1 MVTTLYL
8 IRHGATEG
16 NHEKRYKGSI
26 DVPISQEGLEQV
38 RRSAEFIR
46 TELQGE
52 ELVAV
57 YTSPLS
63 RAIDSAQIVAE
74 PYGLDPV
81 INENLRER
89 HFGIWEGMTFA
100 EIRGQY
106 PDEFGKWAE
115 NPLDHSPVDGESS
128 REVRDRIVPV
138 VEGIISNHDG
148 EAFAIVGHGGINR
161 IIICHLLC
169 IPLEHM
175 FRIEQDNAAVNIIK
189 FYDRYPAAKLINY
202 AER

>member
-16 NHEKRYKGSI
+16 THEKRYKGSI

-38 RRSAEFIR
+38 GKAAEFIR
-46 TELQGE
+46 GELRGE
-52 ELVAV
+52 SLAAI

-63 RAIDSAQIVAE
+63 RAVASAEVVGAA
-74 PYGLDPV
+74 YGLEPV
-81 INENLRER
+81 IDNNLKER
-89 HFGIWEGMTFA
+89 HFGVWEGMTFS

-106 PDEFGKWAE
+106 PGEFEKWADD
-115 NPLDHSPVDGESS
+115 PLEHSPVGGESTI
-128 REVRDRIVPV
+128 EVRDRIMPV
-138 VEGIISNHDG
+138 VEAIISRHDG
-148 EAFAIVGHGGINR
+148 EAVAIVGHGGINR
-161 IIICHLLC
+161 IIICELLG

>member
-38 RRSAEFIR
+38 ARAAEFILAD
-46 TELQGE
+46 LQGG
-52 ELVAV
+52 ELTAV

-63 RAIDSAQIVAE
+63 RAVDTAEIIAE
-74 PYGLDPV
+74 PFGIEPV
-81 INENLRER
+81 VVENLKER
-89 HFGIWEGMTFA
+89 HFGVWEGMTFG
-100 EIRGQY
+100 EIREKY
-106 PDEFGKWAE
+106 PDEFNRWAE
-115 NPLDHSPVDGESS
+115 NPLEHSPVGGESS
-128 REVRDRIVPV
+128 IVVSNRITPEV
-138 VEGIISNHDG
+138 EAIISRHDG

-161 IIICHLLC
+161 IIICNLLG

-202 AER
+202 TER